1 MAHGETEASQQRVEA
16 RRLDQ
21 DHRGG
26 EREPGRSPQ
35 PEGLV
40 ERGVVENLPGSLAV
54 VEPETGQ
61 QAARRRETTECEH
74 APVVVV
80 EAPISD
86 VHGAHQ
92 KRDQTQPEPAG
103 EDLPAHPA

>member
-1 MAHGETEASQQRVEA
+1 MAHGETEVSQQRVEA

-21 DHRGG
+21 GHRGG

-40 ERGVVENLPGSLAV
+40 ERSVVENLPGSLAV
-54 VEPETGQ
+54 VEPEAMQ
-61 QAARRRETTECEH
+61 QTARRRETIEREH

-80 EAPISD
+80 EAPVAD

-92 KRDQTQPEPAG
+92 QREQTQPEPAG
-103 EDLPAHPA
+103 DDLPAHPA